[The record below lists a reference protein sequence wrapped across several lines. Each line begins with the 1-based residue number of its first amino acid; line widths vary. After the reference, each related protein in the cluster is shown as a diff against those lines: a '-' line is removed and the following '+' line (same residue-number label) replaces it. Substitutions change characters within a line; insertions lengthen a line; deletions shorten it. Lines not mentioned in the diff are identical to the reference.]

1 MAKDLAVAVYRA
13 TETFP
18 RTERFNLTSQ
28 IRRSGTSV
36 PSNIAEGWGRGS
48 TREYIQFLVVAHGS
62 LLELETHLIVSN
74 ELGYLK
80 EESREPLME
89 HIQRVGQMLNRLIGA
104 LRSRIK

>member
-1 MAKDLAVAVYRA
+1 MAKDLAVSVYRA
-13 TETFP
+13 TEVFP

-28 IRRSGTSV
+28 IRRSGTSI
-36 PSNIAEGWGRGS
+36 PSNIGEGWGRGS
-48 TREYIQFLVVAHGS
+48 TREYIQFLLVARGS
-62 LLELETHLIVSN
+62 LLELETHLIVAE

-80 EESREPLME
+80 QESAAPLMA